1 MMENFEQR
9 NADFLK
15 AVEQW
20 RRCPS
25 ATGGAKSAE
34 RRRGSAASLPFAVK
48 KALTGGAPR
57 FYVTR
62 EHAWKMMRE
71 RRHRLPPN
79 EKPHRRAMW
88 NEIADALNER
98 QRAVPRE
105 SRWEALDHVLVNHR
119 PSGFFLTEEY
129 ALRLARRN
137 LKSLHLQPQSLTTD

>member
-20 RRCPS
+20 RHCPS
-25 ATGGAKSAE
+25 ATGGA
-34 RRRGSAASLPFAVK
+34 RGTEQGRSSVASLPFAVK
-48 KALTGGAPR
+48 KALNGGAPR

-71 RRHRLPPN
+71 RRHRLPPA

-88 NEIADALNER
+88 NEIALALEER
-98 QRAVPRE
+98 QRRVPRE
-105 SRWEALDHVLVNHR
+105 SRWEALDYVLHNHQ
-119 PSGFFLTEEY
+119 PSSFFLTEEY
-129 ALRLARRN
+129 ALRLARRGMKTGS
-137 LKSLHLQPQSLTTD
+137 KSR